1 MSKQRVD
8 DAAVRVALLS
18 ADFGAASD
26 EIDAA
31 AARVFGV
38 NRTDLRIL
46 DLVNRSGRL
55 SAGLLAAA
63 AGLSPAATTTAV
75 QRLVT
80 AGHLVRAVDP
90 ADRRRVVLTLTDSAV
105 ALVRS
110 CYGPLGTATLQLLR
124 SMSPAELATVEAF
137 LSAGVTLQ
145 REAAARIR
153 AMPVAA
159 APPRRP
165 PHA

>member
-1 MSKQRVD
+1 MSKQPAE
-8 DAAVRVALLS
+8 DAVTRVALLS

-46 DLVNRSGRL
+46 DLVNRAGSM
-55 SAGLLAAA
+55 SAGVLAAA

-75 QRLVT
+75 QRLVA

-105 ALVRS
+105 ALVEG
-110 CYGPLGTATLQLLR
+110 CYGPLATATLRLLAT
-124 SMSPAELATVEAF
+124 MSPTDLAAVEAF
-137 LSAGVTLQ
+137 LRAGVDIQ

-153 AMPVAA
+153 TMADGAT
-159 APPRRP
+159 R
-165 PHA
+165 

>member
-1 MSKQRVD
+1 MSKQPAE
-8 DAAVRVALLS
+8 DAVTRVARLS

-46 DLVNRSGRL
+46 DLVNRAGSM
-55 SAGLLAAA
+55 SAGVLAVA

-75 QRLVT
+75 QRLVA

-90 ADRRRVVLTLTDSAV
+90 ADRRRVVLTLTDDAV
-105 ALVRS
+105 ALVDS
-110 CYGPLGTATLQLLR
+110 CYGPLGAATLRLLAT
-124 SMSPAELATVEAF
+124 MSPTDLATVEAF
-137 LSAGVTLQ
+137 LRAGVALQ
-145 REAAARIR
+145 REAA
-153 AMPVAA
+153 
-159 APPRRP
+159 RRLRTM
-165 PHA
+165 ADGADR

>member
-1 MSKQRVD
+1 MSKQPAE
-8 DAAVRVALLS
+8 DAVTRVAQLS

-46 DLVNRSGRL
+46 DLVNRGGSM
-55 SAGLLAAA
+55 SAGALAAA

-75 QRLVT
+75 QRLVA
-80 AGHLVRAVDP
+80 AGHLLRTVDP
-90 ADRRRVVLTLTDSAV
+90 ADRRRVVLTLTDAAV
-105 ALVRS
+105 ALVEG
-110 CYGPLGTATLQLLR
+110 CYGPLDGATQRLLAT
-124 SMSPAELATVEAF
+124 MSPTDLATVEAF
-137 LSAGVTLQ
+137 LHAGVALQ

-153 AMPVAA
+153 TMADGA
-159 APPRRP
+159 AP
-165 PHA
+165 

>member
-110 CYGPLGTATLQLLR
+110 CYGPLGAATLRLLR
-124 SMSPAELATVEAF
+124 SMSPPDLA
-137 LSAGVTLQ
+137 
-145 REAAARIR
+145 
-153 AMPVAA
+153 
-159 APPRRP
+159 
-165 PHA
+165 

>member
-1 MSKQRVD
+1 MSKQL
-8 DAAVRVALLS
+8 AGNAVTRVALLS

-46 DLVNRSGRL
+46 DLVNRAGSM
-55 SAGLLAAA
+55 SAGVLAAA

-75 QRLVT
+75 QRLVA

-90 ADRRRVVLTLTDSAV
+90 ADRRRVVLTLTDAAV
-105 ALVRS
+105 ALVNT
-110 CYGPLGTATLQLLR
+110 CYGPLGAATLRLLAT
-124 SMSPAELATVEAF
+124 MSPADLATVEAF
-137 LSAGVTLQ
+137 LRAGVALQ
-145 REAAARIR
+145 GEAAARIQTMTDGT
-153 AMPVAA
+153 A
-159 APPRRP
+159 
-165 PHA
+165 